1 MKSRRTLHRMK
12 YWLKSPKVDT
22 LPRENRSL
30 FHTFDQF
37 GLWGSLGASGDQSVS
52 LGRLWGARMAQ
63 DGAKMVKDG
72 AKPTVRPTDRPSD
85 RPSLRPTVRPP
96 DRLYTLTPDQPL
108 QRPHISSSSSSSSLR
123 ELALAYRRKY
133 RMSCVHVRVGSF
145 GAITRV
151 CEMG

>member
-1 MKSRRTLHRMK
+1 MKS
-12 YWLKSPKVDT
+12 WLKSPNVGT
-22 LPRENRSL
+22 SHRENRNL
-30 FHTFDQF
+30 FQHFDPF

-96 DRLYTLTPDQPL
+96 DLLYTLTPDQPL
-108 QRPHISSSSSSSSLR
+108 QRPHISSSSSSSSSLR
-123 ELALAYRRKY
+123 ELALAYIRKCG
-133 RMSCVHVRVGSF
+133 MSCVHVRVGSF

>member
-12 YWLKSPKVDT
+12 SWLKSPKVGT
-22 LPRENRSL
+22 LPRENRTL
-30 FHTFDQF
+30 FQHFDQF

-108 QRPHISSSSSSSSLR
+108 QRPHISSSSLR
-123 ELALAYRRKY
+123 ELALAYIRKY